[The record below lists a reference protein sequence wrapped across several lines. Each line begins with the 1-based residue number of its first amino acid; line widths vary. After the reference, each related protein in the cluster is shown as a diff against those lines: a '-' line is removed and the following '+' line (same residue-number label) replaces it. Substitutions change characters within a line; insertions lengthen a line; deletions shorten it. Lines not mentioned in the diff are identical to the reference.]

1 MVASQPVVISANRWH
16 GEGAFAQGLI
26 KWGWRQRFDQ
36 VGMTAQNVHFTKFSP
51 CARPDL
57 SIRSHLYLT
66 VFNWNDEM
74 QWNMYLW
81 SHAWTFTGILWSS
94 FALAPVLV
102 RYLTSSCVVCDILI
116 FMWSVRKLDAES
128 TGGKNTG
135 IPGTLLLQLNT
146 FVVFCL
152 ACHSF
157 LVY

>member
-16 GEGAFAQGLI
+16 GKGGLAQGLI
-26 KWGWRQRFDQ
+26 KWGWRRRMLFLLSFHLVLGQICRF
-36 VGMTAQNVHFTKFSP
+36 VVI
-51 CARPDL
+51 C
-57 SIRSHLYLT
+57 IWLYLT